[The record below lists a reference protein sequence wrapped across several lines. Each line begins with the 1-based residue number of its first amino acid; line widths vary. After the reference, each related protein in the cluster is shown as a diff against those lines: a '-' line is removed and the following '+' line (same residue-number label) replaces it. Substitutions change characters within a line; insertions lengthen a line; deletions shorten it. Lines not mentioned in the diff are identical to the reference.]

1 MNHLKNFKMFENSQ
15 TDQNIP
21 LLFLDQDEKL
31 ENDPLYKKYEKALI
45 INLVLDSMSEEY
57 GIERSEI
64 PDQIMD
70 LAFDYAT
77 KKFKGGSKLDPEQ
90 RVIKAKNTKESIIS
104 RMDQIIDMANKD
116 EEYELSHEIEIYKDL
131 LRKL

>member
-1 MNHLKNFKMFENSQ
+1 MFENSQ

-77 KKFKGGSKLDPEQ
+77 KKFKGVSKLDPEQ

>member
-1 MNHLKNFKMFENSQ
+1 MNHLKNFKMFENNQ
-15 TDQNIP
+15 ADQNIP

-31 ENDPLYKKYEKALI
+31 ENDPLYKKYEKL
-45 INLVLDSMSEEY
+45 LVIKMVLNSMTEEY

-64 PDQIMD
+64 PDQIIDM
-70 LAFDYAT
+70 AFNYAT
-77 KKFKGGSKLDPEQ
+77 KKFKEVSELDPEQ
-90 RVIKAKNTKESIIS
+90 RVIKAKNTKESILS

-116 EEYELSHEIEIYKDL
+116 EEYELSQEIEIYKDL